1 MNYSRRLSYFVL
13 SYVANESAKGV
24 WWVSYFVFYLENN
37 KNLKTILTTIQPE
50 LLLPFLKWPK
60 FFIFYLFNLPF
71 SILPSTCDFPFTG
84 PLLSYVPLSSLFLP
98 PRFSNYYLEP
108 VESHYD
114 QRMRS
119 TANKC
124 HQGWRTER
132 VTHSSPIL
140 THNRYCPSPKALLP
154 TKQAILWT
162 ASYNLL
168 KVKPIYR
175 QVLYVP
181 ICIL

>member
-1 MNYSRRLSYFVL
+1 MSILLCFLPWEQQKFKDYSDNNTTWIISNFLSQSGPSIFFF
-13 SYVANESAKGV
+13 SY
-24 WWVSYFVFYLENN
+24 L
-37 KNLKTILTTIQPE
+37 
-50 LLLPFLKWPK
+50 
-60 FFIFYLFNLPF
+60 FYLFLSNLPF

-98 PRFSNYYLEP
+98 PRCSNYYLEP

-119 TANKC
+119 TAISATRDDGEKE
-124 HQGWRTER
+124 HRTSC
-132 VTHSSPIL
+132 SSPIL
-140 THNRYCPSPKALLP
+140 THNRYCPFPKALLP
-154 TKQAILWT
+154 IKQAILWT
-162 ASYNLL
+162 ASCNLL
-168 KVKPIYR
+168 KVKLIYR